1 MDKHGISGLE
11 DRDLVRRSDDFSE
24 QLSDP
29 ADDRFWVRIEKPL
42 GDHLRVTDL
51 LFGKQ
56 DELGMAHALGQAL
69 LTLGVNR
76 PSSIVFTNLGHA
88 DDFATGQAV
97 VRVRKVVEAMV
108 LRQRRFISETRT
120 IIDDGKVDLIVA
132 FRSFD

>member
-1 MDKHGISGLE
+1 MDKHGIYGFEQRTLF
-11 DRDLVRRSDDFSE
+11 RRSDDFSE
-24 QLSDP
+24 QFTDP
-29 ADDRFWVRIEKPL
+29 DDERFWLRIEKPVA
-42 GDHLRVTDL
+42 DSVRVTDL

-69 LTLGVNR
+69 LTLGLNR

-97 VRVRKVVEAMV
+97 VRAKKVVEAMV

-120 IIDDGKVDLIVA
+120 TIAHGRVDLIVA